1 MANVRARVHAL
12 ELADQRMSRL
22 EERVFG
28 HKQDD
33 IPAPNPSDSSGM
45 LIDNHQ
51 HIPPNTIQSDRPT
64 SSMSLSGP
72 VLPLPLIP
80 VSRTTITPTPIPE
93 FADEATIN
101 KERSEI
107 YSFQR
112 SLDGKMDHLDASI
125 HKLIDSISGSTSSG
139 QADKASSD

>member
-33 IPAPNPSDSSGM
+33 IPAPD
-45 LIDNHQ
+45 
-51 HIPPNTIQSDRPT
+51 PT
-64 SSMSLSGP
+64 
-72 VLPLPLIP
+72 
-80 VSRTTITPTPIPE
+80 
-93 FADEATIN
+93 TIN
-101 KERSEI
+101 KERAEI
-107 YSFQR
+107 HSFQR

-125 HKLIDSISGSTSSG
+125 HKLINSISGNISSG